1 LCPILASHALE
12 VSSAGIASGVTFQWN
27 CISASLSNLFG
38 EKERRSGGVAERGWG
53 ISPFGESLQSANS
66 RDSRETWAG
75 AQRSRPAES
84 AWDGAADAPR
94 SRVHALHAG
103 ELAPLLR
110 CASIILPAGDD
121 RRLTELSNV
130 VAYPC
135 RHSRAEDRRHAHRSA
150 FFGCPSTGD
159 QSFSHQRFPSAKTG
173 CANCANCANPRHGPP
188 IRYPRLA

>member
-1 LCPILASHALE
+1 MCPVLASHALE
-12 VSSAGIASGVTFQWN
+12 VSSAGIAVGVTFQWN
-27 CISASLSNLFG
+27 CISASLSNLVKRNG
-38 EKERRSGGVAERGWG
+38 A
-53 ISPFGESLQSANS
+53 
-66 RDSRETWAG
+66 DSRETWAG

-84 AWDGAADAPR
+84 ARDGADAPR
-94 SRVHALHAG
+94 SRAHALHAG
-103 ELAPLLR
+103 KLAPLLR

-135 RHSRAEDRRHAHRSA
+135 RPSRTEDRRHGPHPGLLWIPPA
-150 FFGCPSTGD
+150 GD